1 MILKMYKVDD
11 AVNVINKV
19 KNNELVLNI
28 NLRQNFDIIKPVLLL
43 SKNDTINFNDY
54 NYLHLPELKRF
65 YFIDEVTGVNNKLFS
80 LMCSCDLLE
89 TYKDEILNSNTR
101 YFRKIRQ
108 GDYFEGDLDMSTRKT
123 VKKVFGN
130 KEVELETTILI
141 TTIEDRP
148 E

>member
-1 MILKMYKVDD
+1 MYKVDD